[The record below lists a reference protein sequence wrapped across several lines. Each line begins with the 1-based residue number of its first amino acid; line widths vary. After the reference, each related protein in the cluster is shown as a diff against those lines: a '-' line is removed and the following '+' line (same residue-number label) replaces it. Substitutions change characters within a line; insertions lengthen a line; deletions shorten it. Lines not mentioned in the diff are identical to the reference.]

1 MLNRIRSTYRF
12 LPALII
18 IISLSI
24 SGCDF
29 GEIKSQATT
38 GDLRVTADETLKK
51 LMLEE
56 EAEFERLNKEANIE
70 LNFLPSRYV
79 TAELINGEVPFVV
92 TVGGFT
98 AEEEKAIK
106 DNNIEIEKH
115 EFAVDGI
122 AFIVNPNNPLA
133 RVTSEDLKKI
143 LTGEYTRWD
152 QIVSQDAEQN
162 LQVKS
167 KMTGANANIKL
178 FIQRP
183 NSDIYSYVKDT
194 VLNGSEYSKKADIC
208 STSVQMLDE
217 IRKNDNA
224 IGISNLGWL
233 GTGNQDI
240 LDSTVRPLRISRIYA
255 NGFQD
260 DFKQFHQG
268 LVFNGEYP
276 YRRIVYIYTTD
287 KGIKLSSGFITFLL
301 NKDGQKVVL
310 KEGMVPVTQPV
321 RTLEIN

>member
-1 MLNRIRSTYRF
+1 MLNKIRSTYRL
-12 LPALII
+12 LPALFVLIT
-18 IISLSI
+18 LSI

-51 LMLEE
+51 VMLEE
-56 EAEFERLNKEANIE
+56 EAEFERLNKEANVE
-70 LNFLPSRYV
+70 LTFLPSRYV
-79 TAELINGEVPFVV
+79 TAELINGEVSLIV
-92 TVGGFT
+92 TSGGFT

-106 DNNIEIEKH
+106 DHNIEVQTH
-115 EFAVDGI
+115 EFAVDGV
-122 AFIVNPNNPLA
+122 AFIVNPNNPIT

-143 LTGEYTRWD
+143 FTGEYTRWD

-183 NSDIYSYVKDT
+183 NSDFYSYVKDT
-194 VLNGSEYSKKADIC
+194 VLNGADYSKKSDIC
-208 STSVQMLDE
+208 STSVQMLDA
-217 IRKNDNA
+217 IRNNENA
-224 IGISNLGWL
+224 IGISNLGWM

-240 LDSTVRPLRISRIYA
+240 LDSTVRPLRISRIYP

-268 LVFNGEYP
+268 LVFNSEYP
-276 YRRIVYIYTTD
+276 YRRVVYVYTTD
-287 KGIKLSSGFITFLL
+287 KGIKLAAGFITFLL

-321 RTLEIN
+321 RTLQIN

>member
-1 MLNRIRSTYRF
+1 MLNRILLTTCLFS
-12 LPALII
+12 AII
-18 IISLSI
+18 ITTLSI

-29 GEIKSQATT
+29 SEIKSQATI
-38 GDLRVTADETLKK
+38 GDLSVTSDESLKN

-56 EAEFERLNKEANIE
+56 EKEFERLNKEANIE
-70 LNFLPSRYV
+70 LKFLPTRYV
-79 TAELINGEVPFVV
+79 TAELINGDVKFIV
-92 TVGGFT
+92 TTGDFT
-98 AEEEKAIK
+98 AEEQKAIT
-106 DNNIEIEKH
+106 DNNIEIQKY
-115 EFAVDGI
+115 EFAVDGY
-122 AFIVNPNNPLA
+122 AFIVNPKNPIT
-133 RVTSEDLKKI
+133 RVTSDDLKKI
-143 LTGEYTRWD
+143 LTGEYTSWD
-152 QIVSQDAEQN
+152 QVVTQDQQQNAE
-162 LQVKS
+162 VKS
-167 KMTGANANIKL
+167 KMTGKNANIKL

-183 NSDIYSYVKDT
+183 NSDMYSYVKDT
-194 VLNGSEYSKKADIC
+194 VLNGMEYYSKANIC

-233 GTGNQDI
+233 GTGNQDV
-240 LDSTVRPLRISRIYA
+240 LDSTVKPLRISRIYP

-276 YRRIVYIYTTD
+276 YRRIVYIFTTE
-287 KGIKLSSGFITFLL
+287 KGVGLANGFITFLM

-321 RTLEIN
+321 RTIQIN

>member
-1 MLNRIRSTYRF
+1 MLNKIRSTYRF
-12 LPALII
+12 LPSLIV

-51 LMLEE
+51 LMIEE

-79 TAELINGEVPFVV
+79 TAELINGEVSLVV
-92 TVGGFT
+92 TMGGFT
-98 AEEEKAIK
+98 AEEEKAIQ

-122 AFIVNPNNPLA
+122 AFIVNPNNPIT

-143 LTGEYTRWD
+143 FAGEYTRWD

-194 VLNGSEYSKKADIC
+194 VLNGTDYSNISDIC

-240 LDSTVRPLRISRIYA
+240 LDTTVRPLRISRIYA